1 MLKGAA
7 IKAGR
12 VYDRCPST
20 IIDGVLILLAIA
32 AGFAFAVY
40 VVGYRVINPFDTSW
54 LSGDPAHSQLGWAFF
69 RHEPLLSF
77 PLGWS
82 RALGYPLGEPI
93 AWLDCVPI
101 VAMLLWPLKGILPW
115 DFQYLGLLF
124 AFNCVLQLCFGY
136 RISWHLTGHSRL
148 IAIAGALLFL
158 VAPPFVFRSSGH
170 FPLTSHWLIL
180 AALTLYFTS
189 SAAPAKWRLAAG
201 AALCFLAATIHAYI
215 MVMVLLI
222 DAGAHLRA
230 AMSSKE
236 IAGTSLG
243 ARLYWIGLRVGIS
256 LASAIVGLIIFGLL
270 RPLELRAY
278 AESGYGAFSMNLRGG
293 LIGGTLGYNW
303 QLSNV
308 VLGLEGDDAAAWIE
322 GSTVG
327 TLPLPNGNCGGLPPH
342 CDSNLRALGTFRGRV
357 GWAIDRYLP
366 YVTGGLAVGS
376 LHGHEGDTLLNG
388 AVGDGTKTV
397 TAWTLGGGIEAMIC
411 PNWSIKAEYLHV
423 DLGKHAVFNDA
434 IPAFPTPV
442 IFAQNVRFTTDVV
455 RVGLNYK
462 FDWAMLTVPH

>member
-12 VYDRCPST
+12 VCDRRPST
-20 IIDGVLILLAIA
+20 IIDGILILLAIA

-54 LSGDPAHSQLGWAFF
+54 LWGDPAHSQLGWAFF
-69 RHEPLLSF
+69 RHEPLLSL

-101 VAMLLWPLKGILPW
+101 VALLLWPLRDILPW
-115 DFQYLGLLF
+115 DFQYLGLVF

-180 AALTLYFTS
+180 AALTLYLTS

-222 DAGAHLRA
+222 DTGAHLRT

-236 IAGTSLG
+236 VAGTSLG

-256 LASAIVGLIIFGLL
+256 LASAIAGLLIFGLL

-278 AESGYGAFSMNLRGG
+278 AEGGYSAFSMNLLALIDPGEFGALVLKSQPQVGIFQYEGYNYLG
-293 LIGGTLGYNW
+293 LGVILLGTLALARRPSL
-303 QLSNV
+303 LSV
-308 VLGLEGDDAAAWIE
+308 PFADARQWRR
-322 GSTVG
+322 GSF
-327 TLPLPNGNCGGLPPH
+327 
-342 CDSNLRALGTFRGRV
+342 A
-357 GWAIDRYLP
+357 RYLCF
-366 YVTGGLAVGS
+366 
-376 LHGHEGDTLLNG
+376 LL
-388 AVGDGTKTV
+388 
-397 TAWTLGGGIEAMIC
+397 
-411 PNWSIKAEYLHV
+411 S
-423 DLGKHAVFNDA
+423 
-434 IPAFPTPV
+434 
-442 IFAQNVRFTTDVV
+442 R
-455 RVGLNYK
+455 
-462 FDWAMLTVPH
+462 